1 MTATPVPASVRHAVL
16 TRTVLAAIGIAAV
29 VVFAITTP
37 YFLTV
42 DNLTNLLDDLALVG
56 MVAMP
61 ATFLMMS
68 GHVDLSVGASAAF
81 IGIVLAGT
89 APGSGLPAAV
99 LLAVGAGVLIGLVN
113 GLLVTV
119 GGVDS
124 VATTFA
130 AMALLRGLAYLVPS
144 GLAISLPG
152 FRTLGNARPVL
163 GVTLPTLIFVAIAVV
178 AWLLSGSVIGR
189 RSCAIGTL
197 PVTGRLDGRREQL
210 WMIGLFVVSGLTA
223 ALVGLIRTSQLGTGL
238 PTAGTGTE
246 LIVVTAV
253 LLGGGRLAGGSGSV
267 FGTLLAL
274 VVMTI
279 VDNGLS
285 LANVTSYA
293 GQVLHA
299 ALLVIALVIDRLRRR
314 DRRARQAHSA
324 PSAAAHRDRRRV
336 PGRA

>member
-1 MTATPVPASVRHAVL
+1 MTTTPLPASIRHAVL
-16 TRTVLAAIGIAAV
+16 TRTVLSVVGIAAV
-29 VVFAITTP
+29 VVFATTTP

-42 DNLTNLLDDLALVG
+42 DNLANLLDDLALVG
-56 MVAMP
+56 IVAMP
-61 ATFLMMS
+61 ATFLIMS

-89 APGSGLPAAV
+89 APGSGLTTAV
-99 LLAVGAGVLIGLVN
+99 LLAVGTGVLIGLAN
-113 GLLVTV
+113 GLLVTA

-124 VATTFA
+124 IATTFA

-163 GVTLPTLIFVAIAVV
+163 GVTLPTLIFLAFAVV
-178 AWLLSGSVIGR
+178 AWLLSRSVIGR
-189 RSCAIGTL
+189 RSRAIGML

-210 WMIGLFVVSGLTA
+210 WVIGLFVLSGLTA

-253 LLGGGRLAGGSGSV
+253 LLGGGRLVGGRGSV

-279 VDNGLS
+279 IDNGLS

-293 GQVLHA
+293 SQVFHA
-299 ALLVIALVIDRLRRR
+299 ALLVIALVIDRLRRH
-314 DRRARQAHSA
+314 DRQARQALSA
-324 PSAAAHRDRRRV
+324 PARKV
-336 PGRA
+336 